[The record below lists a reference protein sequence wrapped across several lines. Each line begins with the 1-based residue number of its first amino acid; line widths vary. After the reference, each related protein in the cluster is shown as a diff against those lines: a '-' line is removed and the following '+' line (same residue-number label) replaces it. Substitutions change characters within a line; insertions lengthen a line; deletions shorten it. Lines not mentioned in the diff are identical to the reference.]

1 MPNISMKE
9 MIKSGVHFGHQTR
22 FWNPKMKD
30 YIHSSRNKI
39 HIINLDYT
47 VRNFQE
53 ALDFIQAQ
61 SAKKQKVLFVG
72 TKRSAAALVKDYAAR
87 CGMPFVNHR
96 WLGGMLTN
104 WKTNRQSIKYLR
116 ELEQQ
121 TLDGTLDKLTKKE
134 ALLKKREKEK
144 LELGLGGIK
153 DMGGLPQV
161 MFVIDVEHERIAVS
175 EANKLGI
182 PVVAIVDTNSNP
194 KGVNYVVPG
203 NDDGIKA
210 IELYLRLVSEA
221 CLEGKEYAKTHGL
234 IDKEGQVEG
243 EDVAVVPVSASETG
257 EGAKDNG

>member
-39 HIINLDYT
+39 HVINLDYT
-47 VRNFQE
+47 VRNFQQ
-53 ALDFIQAQ
+53 ALDFIQSQA
-61 SAKKQKVLFVG
+61 AKRQKVLFVC
-72 TKRSAAALVKDYAAR
+72 TKRSASDLVKEYASR
-87 CGMPFVNHR
+87 CGMPYVNHR

-104 WKTNRQSIKYLR
+104 WKTIRQSIKHLR

-121 TLDGTLDKLTKKE
+121 SSDGTFDKLTKKE

-144 LELGLGGIK
+144 LDLSLGGIK

-161 MFVIDVEHERIAVS
+161 MFVIDVDHERIAVA

-182 PVVAIVDTNSNP
+182 PVVAIVDTNSDP
-194 KGVNYVVPG
+194 KGVDYVVPG
-203 NDDGIKA
+203 NDDGLKA

-221 CLEGKEYAKTHGL
+221 SMEGREYAKTHG
-234 IDKEGQVEG
+234 ITEKDAYVEVG
-243 EDVAVVPVSASETG
+243 ESPAATQEESVDAVENKG
-257 EGAKDNG
+257 